1 MIIKGITFEDFL
13 QYKKPSM
20 FIATAFCDF
29 KCEKECG
36 LKGIC
41 QNSVLAKSQDIN
53 ISTDRLILLYLN
65 NNISKSVVFGGLEP
79 MLQIND
85 ILEFISQFR
94 KTCDDD
100 VVIFTGYYKNEIQE
114 QINELKK
121 YKNIIVKFG
130 RFIPNQKSHKDE
142 VLGVNLAS
150 DNQYAEKIS

>member
-1 MIIKGITFEDFL
+1 
-13 QYKKPSM
+13 M